1 MKKILALAL
10 ASLMLVSF
18 AACSKK
24 DEDNLGNNNDDEIL
38 VSADELVYGN
48 LTYGINSENGLF
60 EITGLVR
67 TNTDLVDIVVPPE
80 IEGRDVVG
88 IADKAFH
95 NTGAYIKSITLPETI
110 TYIGDHAFFG
120 CKYITSITL
129 PKNVTEI
136 GFGAFEGCSAL
147 ETVTFSE
154 NLVTIGN
161 GAFKDCVALK
171 NLTIPAKVESIGYAA
186 FWNCDAITEIAIPQS
201 VKSIDDGA
209 FYDCDALAKATVT
222 DKVTDIGEIV
232 FNSCA
237 DGFTLTAP
245 ADSAFAA
252 YGDKNGYNVVA
263 PAPVEPAA

>member
-24 DEDNLGNNNDDEIL
+24 DETNLGNDNSEENY
-38 VSADELVYGN
+38 VSANEMVYNN

-67 TNTDLVDIVVPPE
+67 SNTDLVDIEVPAE

-95 NTGAYIKSITLPETI
+95 NTGAYIKSVKLPETI
-110 TYIGDHAFFG
+110 TYIGDHAFYG

-129 PKNVTEI
+129 PKSVKEI
-136 GFGAFEGCSAL
+136 GVGAFEGCSAL
-147 ETVTFSE
+147 ETVAFSE
-154 NLVTIGN
+154 NLVSIGD

-171 NLTIPAKVESIGYAA
+171 EISIPAKVESIGFAA
-186 FWNCDAITEIAIPQS
+186 FWNCDTLAEVVIPES
-201 VKSIDDGA
+201 VKSIGDAA
-209 FYDCDALAKATVT
+209 FYDCDALAKATAS
-222 DKVTDIGEIV
+222 DKTTEIGQIV

-245 ADSAFAA
+245 TDSEFAK
-252 YGDKNGYNVVA
+252 YGVANGYNVVA
-263 PAPVEPAA
+263 PTPAAPAA